1 MNNKSGRQSPPNR
14 RLSTKSGGLN
24 GLRSAGGV
32 GGLTSGPMNSSIIS
46 DTTEDPGILKQKVVM
61 LERDLERRQESYISR
76 ERSYK
81 TRIDELEEEL
91 TRQRTRKTG
100 WMKTDAKFTKLKTM
114 QGQIVNNVELVQDRT
129 ARILQEQERD
139 LLRAFRARLFD
150 VQTELEKEK
159 SKKDDG
165 AGAWIERSRQL
176 EAEVEW
182 AKEVADRLERANQS
196 LSSENTRLKAQFK
209 TQEDDR
215 NYLIKQLVAVKKDNA
230 RLRAEYGAVEQ
241 ENTQL
246 QDQVQDRLPHHSLNS
261 HLSLLLLSTPALSL
275 SHTQIKILDENR
287 QTTILPRVNQARG
300 DQEERYKEANTR
312 LRKLLADERKSL
324 QQVRQNYANEL
335 RSRTELEMLLRSCV
349 EDVRKEI
356 ARRSPFVVCSLN
368 LTSLSSLSLFGRQ
381 IESAQLGSILKGISS
396 PGDINKVY
404 SLQPASHIPIDSFA
418 QEDRERALELLL
430 SQERVVTLLYSK
442 VFPVTNNAAN
452 APNSLNGNAHRGVAG
467 VGGTGGGKSGLM
479 GPSIDELLHGTEDDD
494 DSTVG
499 NPTAR
504 PSTTGGL
511 GGGNGS
517 TSSLRPHTLGGGE
530 DLTGDG
536 K

>member
-1 MNNKSGRQSPPNR
+1 MNSKSGRQSPPNR
-14 RLSTKSGGLN
+14 RLSTKSGLN
-24 GLRSAGGV
+24 GLRSAGG
-32 GGLTSGPMNSSIIS
+32 GLTGAGPMNSSIIS

-100 WMKTDAKFTKLKTM
+100 WMKTDAKFSKLKTM

-246 QDQVQDRLPHHSLNS
+246 QEQVPLSARRLTTLDLIS
-261 HLSLLLLSTPALSL
+261 LSL
-275 SHTQIKILDENR
+275 S
-287 QTTILPRVNQARG
+287 
-300 DQEERYKEANTR
+300 
-312 LRKLLADERKSL
+312 S
-324 QQVRQNYANEL
+324 
-335 RSRTELEMLLRSCV
+335 
-349 EDVRKEI
+349 
-356 ARRSPFVVCSLN
+356 
-368 LTSLSSLSLFGRQ
+368 
-381 IESAQLGSILKGISS
+381 
-396 PGDINKVY
+396 
-404 SLQPASHIPIDSFA
+404 
-418 QEDRERALELLL
+418 DR
-430 SQERVVTLLYSK
+430 
-442 VFPVTNNAAN
+442 
-452 APNSLNGNAHRGVAG
+452 
-467 VGGTGGGKSGLM
+467 
-479 GPSIDELLHGTEDDD
+479 
-494 DSTVG
+494 
-499 NPTAR
+499 
-504 PSTTGGL
+504 
-511 GGGNGS
+511 
-517 TSSLRPHTLGGGE
+517 
-530 DLTGDG
+530 
-536 K
+536 